1 MTNLPPR
8 MQLFPCQL
16 PSATGLAS
24 AIDGFRR
31 LQVLVSRGYVQDG
44 NAAKDAKR
52 RCRYFTYSARFFMGK
67 PNGVPLLCPCQPTW
81 IAVGYV
87 QGK

>member
-1 MTNLPPR
+1 
-8 MQLFPCQL
+8 MQLFPRQL

-24 AIDGFRR
+24 AIDGFPR

-44 NAAKDAKR
+44 NAGKR
-52 RCRYFTYSARFFMGK
+52 RKEALPDFTYSARFLVGT
-67 PNGVPLLCPCQPTW
+67 NGVALLCPCQPTW
-81 IAVGYV
+81 IGVGYV

>member
-8 MQLFPCQL
+8 MQLFPRQL

-44 NAAKDAKR
+44 NAAKTQRGAAGI
-52 RCRYFTYSARFFMGK
+52 S
-67 PNGVPLLCPCQPTW
+67 PTPP
-81 IAVGYV
+81 VF
-87 QGK
+87 